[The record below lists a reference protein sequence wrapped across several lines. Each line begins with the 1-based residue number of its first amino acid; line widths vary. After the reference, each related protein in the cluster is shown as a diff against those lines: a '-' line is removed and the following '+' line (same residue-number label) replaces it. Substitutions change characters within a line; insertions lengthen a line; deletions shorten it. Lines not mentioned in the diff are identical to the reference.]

1 MERSGRPVVIAHR
14 GASGYLPEHSF
25 PAKAMA
31 YAMGADYLEQ
41 DLHMTR
47 DGEIVVIHDTWLD
60 ELSDVRAR
68 FPGRAREDGRFLV
81 LDFTL
86 AELRSLRMSERT
98 ELRDGRPV
106 QVYPGRF
113 PAGTG
118 DFRIQTFA
126 EELELIAGLNRST
139 GGRRGIYPE
148 IKVPWLHRREGLDLA
163 TAMLTVLRDHGY
175 RRREDPV
182 YVQCFDPMEVVR
194 VRTELMPALGMDLK
208 VVQLIGDPAWEET
221 WVETGDGGWHPYD
234 DGWLQ
239 APGAL
244 ARVAEVA
251 DGIGPHHAM
260 VVGVD
265 PATGRPAATG
275 MVAEAHARG
284 LEVHPYTVRADALPA
299 WAGSLDEL
307 HDALFTIAG
316 VDGVFSDF
324 PDRTIAWLRAHGL
337 RPDA

>member
-1 MERSGRPVVIAHR
+1 MAIRERPVVIAHR

-25 PAKAMA
+25 AAKAMA
-31 YAMGADYLEQ
+31 YAMGADFLEQ

-60 ELSDVRAR
+60 ELTDVRTR

-86 AELRSLRMSERT
+86 AELRSLHMTERF
-98 ELRDGRPV
+98 EMRDGRPV

-113 PAGTG
+113 PTGTA

-126 EELELIAGLNRST
+126 EELELVAGLNHAT
-139 GGRRGIYPE
+139 GGRTGIYPE
-148 IKVPWLHRREGLDLA
+148 IKVPWLHRREGMDLA

-182 YVQCFDPMEVVR
+182 YVQCFDPMEVIR
-194 VRTELMPALGMDLK
+194 VRTELMPALGIDLR
-208 VVQLIGDPAWEET
+208 VVQLIGEPEWEET
-221 WVETGDGGWHPYD
+221 WTETPDGGWRPYD

-239 APGAL
+239 EPGAL

-251 DGIGPHHAM
+251 DGIGPQVPM
-260 VVGVD
+260 VVRPD
-265 PATGRPAATG
+265 PATGRLTPTHL
-275 MVAEAHARG
+275 VAEAHALG
-284 LEVHPYTVRADALPA
+284 MEVHPYTLRADALPPGVA
-299 WAGSLDEL
+299 SLDDL
-307 HDALFTIAG
+307 HAALFRVAD

-324 PDRTIAWLRAHGL
+324 PDRTIAWLRAEGR
-337 RPDA
+337 RPG